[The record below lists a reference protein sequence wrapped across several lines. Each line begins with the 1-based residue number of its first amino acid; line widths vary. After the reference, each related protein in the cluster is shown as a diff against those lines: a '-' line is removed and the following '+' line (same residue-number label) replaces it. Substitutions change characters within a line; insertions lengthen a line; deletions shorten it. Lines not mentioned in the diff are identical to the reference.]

1 MTTPITTTSTAPQ
14 LPTGAWSVAL
24 RDQLAKE
31 AIARMGPNASEELKC
46 AVMEQLVQKLTALRD
61 YDLFDPRQM
70 DAVVAK
76 RNYRWVEKVDVGSG
90 ANALQV
96 LPDGRVV
103 SLSDDRIIRIWTQGA
118 DGEWSSEALRGRT
131 DRCTRLQSLPDG
143 RIMSGSD
150 VGTIR
155 IWTKGV
161 DGEWNSEDLIYPKS
175 WFIRPQS
182 LPDGRIMSGHE
193 DKTIRIWTKGV
204 DGEWSSEALRGHTDI
219 VGCLQALPDGS
230 IVSGSGDRTIRIW
243 TKGAYG
249 EWSSYALR
257 GHTDYVRCLQALP
270 DGRIV
275 SGSHDGTIR
284 IWTKTEDSPVRRMV
298 RDWLPSLA
306 VPKWES
312 EILSGHTGLVYCLQ
326 VLPDGRI
333 FSGSGDGTIRIWD
346 GDEIAGGTS

>member
-1 MTTPITTTSTAPQ
+1 
-14 LPTGAWSVAL
+14 
-24 RDQLAKE
+24 
-31 AIARMGPNASEELKC
+31 MGPHASEEHKL
-46 AVMEQLVQKLTALRD
+46 AVMEQLVKKLQALRD
-61 YDLFDPRQM
+61 YDRFDPKQM
-70 DAVVAK
+70 GRFDPKQMGPVVGK
-76 RNYRWVEKVDVGSG
+76 RNYREVERVPIG
-90 ANALQV
+90 AQVLALQV

-103 SLSDDRIIRIWTQGA
+103 SASQDGKILILAKEA
-118 DGEWSSEALRGRT
+118 DGQWSSEVLSGHSRFVL
-131 DRCTRLQSLPDG
+131 CLQA
-143 RIMSGSD
+143 
-150 VGTIR
+150 
-155 IWTKGV
+155 
-161 DGEWNSEDLIYPKS
+161 
-175 WFIRPQS
+175 
-182 LPDGRIMSGHE
+182 LPDGRIMSGHA
-193 DKTIRIWTKGV
+193 DTTIRIWIKAAHG
-204 DGEWSSEALRGHTDI
+204 DWNSEVLRGHTDY